1 MCLLV
6 ELKVVEA
13 LTIDTNHATLA
24 DEGVGI
30 HLVDDVENLT
40 RLAFFRQHKQ
50 HLDVVAGIETLGVEH
65 GHSTVGLLIDAAGYL
80 LIMSRYDE
88 ELH

>member
-1 MCLLV
+1 M
-6 ELKVVEA
+6 EFEMVEA
-13 LTIDTNHATLA
+13 LAIYTNDPALTDKGHW
-24 DEGVGI
+24 V

-40 RLAFFRQHKQ
+40 RLAFLRQHKQ

-65 GHSTVGLLIDAAGYL
+65 GHSTVRLLVDAAGYL